1 MSNLLEDASI
11 VITPTG
17 YDNGTINATLPIPAL
32 GLDADLDF
40 TRNGSAN
47 RTDSDGLVKSVS
59 ANIPRIDYSGQGNE
73 FVDIG
78 GVQTYRYVLGNLYPF
93 EDPRGTYL
101 FESQSTNKIEYS
113 EDFSNAS
120 WIKKNSTVVSSN
132 ILNPKGE
139 AGCYE
144 YVADD
149 YTGNDQYIR
158 IGNTTYDNDLVQTYS
173 FYVKYSTKQY
183 LKLSSVNF
191 NNTDNF
197 VVNFDVLNGVKV
209 DDSSTGTPIDTG
221 FSIEEV
227 FNGWHR
233 ISITAGLASAPGD
246 SMNFELNFTDSAT
259 PTWDSFGRVTQ
270 TTTTSDKV
278 YIWGAQLEE
287 GNLTSYIPTEAATST
302 RLADKASKSNVGSFI
317 NSEEGTMIIEGFSSG
332 TDGQITLSNGTPQ
345 DTMQIRFLS
354 GDKIIFISKLN
365 NSATSFIQST
375 SKLINVF
382 YNIAVTW
389 KTNEFKLYI
398 DGALAGS
405 GTGTVAAANTYNRLG
420 LDRGNSGGSFFQ
432 GGFAKLE
439 VWEKALT
446 AAEIACQNTI

>member
-47 RTDSDGLVKSVS
+47 RTDSNGLVKSVS

-101 FESQSTNKIEYS
+101 FEGQSTNLIRNSNDFANGNWSKLDGSAIISDQAISPSGDLDADLLTFAELTTSRLERWITTVAATEYTIS
-113 EDFSNAS
+113 VYV
-120 WIKKNSTVVSSN
+120 KK
-132 ILNPKGE
+132 
-139 AGCYE
+139 A
-144 YVADD
+144 
-149 YTGNDQYIR
+149 
-158 IGNTTYDNDLVQTYS
+158 TYDGRVSIGITGSTLINHTLTDEWVRMS
-173 FYVKYSTKQY
+173 FKVTASGT
-183 LKLSSVNF
+183 LSFPRIS
-191 NNTDNF
+191 NTD
-197 VVNFDVLNGVKV
+197 
-209 DDSSTGTPIDTG
+209 GTQLDCY
-221 FSIEEV
+221 V
-227 FNGWHR
+227 YGWQ
-233 ISITAGLASAPGD
+233 
-246 SMNFELNFTDSAT
+246 M
-259 PTWDSFGRVTQ
+259 
-270 TTTTSDKV
+270 
-278 YIWGAQLEE
+278 EE
-287 GNLTSYIPTEAATST
+287 GDLTSYIPTEAATST

-332 TDGQITLSNGTPQ
+332 TNGQITLSNGTPQ

-439 VWEKALT
+439 VWEEALT